1 MGNPKV
7 KVQSQVIDIVMECI
21 SLLFLSGTLVYTF
34 WNYKQLPEIIPTHF
48 GITSE
53 PDQWGPKESI
63 FILPGILILIY
74 ILFDIIIKQ
83 PHIYNYR
90 EKITDTNVVAMY
102 RKTIRYLRLAKILI
116 SALFGSIIYN
126 TVQIAHHEREKL
138 NSEVIILIMLLIFLP
153 LLLSRIKRAHFE

>member
-1 MGNPKV
+1 MGKPKV
-7 KVQSQVIDIVMECI
+7 RVQSQVLDIVMECI
-21 SLLFLSGTLVYTF
+21 SLLLLSGTLVYTF

-48 GITSE
+48 GISSE

-63 FILPGILILIY
+63 FILPGILVLIY
-74 ILFDIIIKQ
+74 ALFDIIIKH

-90 EKITDTNVVAMY
+90 EKITETNVVAMY
-102 RKTIRYLRLAKILI
+102 RKTIRYLRLGKILI

-138 NSEVIILIMLLIFLP
+138 NSEIILLIILLIFVP
-153 LLLSRIKRAHFE
+153 LFLARIKRTHFE